1 MFISLYN
8 KDLARKGNHL
18 MIQRTEVA
26 SKSFPEGKTQEQ
38 KENEEMSL
46 FNALNPGDA
55 VLA

>member
-1 MFISLYN
+1 
-8 KDLARKGNHL
+8 